1 MSEGANSQNEFA
13 QVRDESIEG
22 SVKDANITGSEEK
35 LIAPQDTN
43 GQDLNAFE
51 ESKDEGQSNIDPD

>member
-1 MSEGANSQNEFA
+1 MFA
-13 QVRDESIEG
+13 QVKDESIEG
-22 SVKDANITGSEEK
+22 SVKDAIIVGSGEN
-35 LIAPQDTN
+35 LLAPQDMN